1 MVRTVVIISG
11 GAFAT
16 GELLQA
22 LRVRRGAQRADAHAE
37 IAFRALFIG
46 AVLLW
51 PIGHALA
58 PGASIGAGVWP
69 VALGLVI
76 GWLGLLLRWWSFASL
91 GQYFTVVLTTSHDQP
106 VIEHGPYRVLRHP
119 SYTGLLLA
127 FIGAGLIVANWVS
140 AICAV
145 ATLLAALIYRV
156 RTEEHALN
164 NALGDRYRHFAATR
178 ARLIPYVW

>member
-1 MVRTVVIISG
+1 MRC
-11 GAFAT
+11 AN
-16 GELLQA
+16 
-22 LRVRRGAQRADAHAE
+22 
-37 IAFRALFIG
+37 IG
-46 AVLLW
+46 LVASW
-51 PIGHALA
+51 PIGHAVA

-91 GQYFTVVLTTSHDQP
+91 GRYFTVILTTSHDQP

-127 FIGAGLIVANWVS
+127 FIGAGLIVGNWIS
-140 AICAV
+140 ASSAV
-145 ATLLAALIYRV
+145 GAILTALIYRV

-164 NALGDRYRHFAATR
+164 DALGDRYRHYAATR